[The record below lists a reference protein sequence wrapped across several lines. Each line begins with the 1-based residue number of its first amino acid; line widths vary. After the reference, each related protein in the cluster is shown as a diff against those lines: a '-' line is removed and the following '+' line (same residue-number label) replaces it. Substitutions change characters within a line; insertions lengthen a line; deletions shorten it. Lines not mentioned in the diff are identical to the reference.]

1 MNNTPEQ
8 TEDNTSDYDE
18 NSIPKFDENEMS
30 GEEELQG
37 DLITIARFSY
47 LYEAELLAGKL
58 EAEGIPAFIPDAM
71 TVSVDP
77 FLVNTIG
84 GIRVQ
89 IPDTFHEQAKE
100 LLAELSNKSKPAESK
115 PKFVMHNGKKM
126 RLNNGVCMEC
136 GEAGL
141 YMDVLPLWRSILSSI
156 VAVGADLPMQKQR
169 NCWCSSCNAEWTV

>member
-1 MNNTPEQ
+1 
-8 TEDNTSDYDE
+8 
-18 NSIPKFDENEMS
+18 
-30 GEEELQG
+30 
-37 DLITIARFSY
+37 
-47 LYEAELLAGKL
+47 
-58 EAEGIPAFIPDAM
+58 M

-141 YMDVLPLWRSILSSI
+141 YMDVLPLWRSILS
-156 VAVGADLPMQKQR
+156 VAATMGTDLPMQKQR
-169 NCWCSSCNAEWTV
+169 KCWCSVCNSEWTVWG